1 MRVRLADPAR
11 DAERVAEIYRPYVE
25 GTVISFEEIAPSAA
39 DVAGRMESVLAWTPW
54 LVAVDENDRVIGYAY
69 ASRHRERAG
78 YRWSVDLTVYV
89 DPSFQGRGIG
99 KALSGELLP
108 ILRRQRFVSAYAG
121 VGLPNDASVALH
133 QSIGMTRVGV
143 YEKVG
148 WKLGRWVDVAW
159 YGMRLTEP
167 VNDGT
172 PPAQPV
178 PFQDLPPAAN
188 WTNSAPRH
196 H

>member
-11 DAERVAEIYRPYVE
+11 DAQRVAEIYRPYVE
-25 GTVISFEEIAPSAA
+25 GTVISFEEVAPSVAE
-39 DVAGRMESVLAWTPW
+39 VAGRMQSVLDWTPW

-89 DPSFQGRGIG
+89 DSSFQGRGVG
-99 KALSGELLP
+99 RALYGELLP
-108 ILRRQRFVSAYAG
+108 ILRRQRFVNAYAG
-121 VGLPNDASVALH
+121 VGLPNDASVAIH
-133 QSIGMTRVGV
+133 QSIGMARVGV

-159 YGMRLTEP
+159 YSMRLTEP
-167 VNDGT
+167 TGDGS
-172 PPAQPV
+172 PPAEPV
-178 PFQDLPPAAN
+178 PFRDLSPGD
-188 WTNSAPRH
+188 
-196 H
+196 